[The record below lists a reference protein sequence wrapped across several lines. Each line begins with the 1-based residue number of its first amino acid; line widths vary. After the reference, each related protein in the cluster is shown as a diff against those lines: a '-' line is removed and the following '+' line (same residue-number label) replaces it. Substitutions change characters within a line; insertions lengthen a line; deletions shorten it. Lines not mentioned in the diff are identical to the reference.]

1 MIAYLDASAL
11 VKRYVAEAGST
22 EVNGLI
28 SEAEALGTA
37 VISRAEVSAA
47 LAACRTWQRTATQ
60 RGAGHRKDAGR
71 RPSPKQCA

>member
-28 SEAEALGTA
+28 GEVEALGTA
-37 VISRAEVSAA
+37 VISRAEVSF
-47 LAACRTWQRTATQ
+47 
-60 RGAGHRKDAGR
+60 
-71 RPSPKQCA
+71 